1 MYDELIKNLKKFEG
15 FKGNP
20 YVDSRGYLTVGIGTK
35 LPLDEEEAEFL
46 LKHRLKKTVNEL
58 NVLKLNDLDIKEE
71 AKIILYDMAYNLGV
85 RGLLKFK
92 KMWKALE
99 NKDYL
104 EASKEMQDSKWFKQ
118 VGRRSKELVSK
129 MEKLSE
135 Y

>member
-1 MYDELIKNLKKFEG
+1 MYDELVKQLRKFEG
-15 FKGNP
+15 FKGEP
-20 YVDSRGYLTVGIGTK
+20 YIDTQGYQTIGIGTK
-35 LPLDEEEAEFL
+35 LPITEEEAELL
-46 LKHRLKKTVNEL
+46 LKHRLKQRVNQL
-58 NVLKLNDLDIKEE
+58 NVLKLDDLDIKEE
-71 AKIILYDMAYNLGV
+71 AKIILYDMAYNLGAK
-85 RGLLKFK
+85 GLLKFK

-129 MEKLSE
+129 MEKLRE